1 MSEPAREI
9 PVSAARERL
18 ADVVNAVVYGGS
30 ITYLTRHGRRL
41 AAIVSAQVAEDI
53 ERQRADSG
61 AGNGRRLRA
70 ILERHPPDD
79 EWGRELA
86 ELRAMLKDEG
96 SRWPDD

>member
-41 AAIVSAQVAEDI
+41 AAIVSASVAEDI
-53 ERQRADSG
+53 ERQRRSG
-61 AGNGRRLRA
+61 EAGTGRRLRA
-70 ILERHPPDD
+70 VLERHPPD
-79 EWGRELA
+79 ETWARELA
-86 ELRAMLKDEG
+86 DLRGLLEDEG
-96 SRWPDD
+96 TRWPGG